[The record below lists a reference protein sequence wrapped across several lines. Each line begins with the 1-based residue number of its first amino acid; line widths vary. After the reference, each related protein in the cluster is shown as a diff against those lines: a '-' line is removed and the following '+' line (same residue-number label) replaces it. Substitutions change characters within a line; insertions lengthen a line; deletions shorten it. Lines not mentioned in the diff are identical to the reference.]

1 MKRCPEKTEWV
12 LYAAEEVSEGR
23 RGDLEAHLEACE
35 ACRRDVSALRRGFR
49 ALTALAR
56 ESPVRPEGLEALKR
70 HLRVAAAH
78 RAARPAFAKATADRP
93 RVIAAVWRYRW
104 VAAAAAIVLAAAT
117 WTLWPAGQPV
127 RTAQDA
133 DLSDAIAEITV
144 ALEILE
150 TDEYAS
156 GTSSGSSRLEKG
168 PDLPAAAVRP
178 RRACRARAGDAANE
192 TGMLLGYLSGLPTG
206 RQVTDRARVEGRRKP
221 CDRLA

>member
-1 MKRCPEKTEWV
+1 MKRCPDKTEWV

-35 ACRRDVSALRRGFR
+35 ACRRDVSALRRGLR

-78 RAARPAFAKATADRP
+78 RAARPRAM
-93 RVIAAVWRYRW
+93 VAVWRYRW
-104 VAAAAAIVLAAAT
+104 MAAAAAIVLAAAT

-144 ALEILE
+144 AVEILE

-168 PDLPAAAVRP
+168 PDLPAA
-178 RRACRARAGDAANE
+178 AGDAANE